1 MNLCFRVWFC
11 SRIQAFSCRVCCCSP
26 LRGLYPI
33 WFDAFYSSLQGCF
46 FALFFNFG
54 IYSMFNCHA
63 QHITNFYINLLDY
76 QKSATC
82 SPVFVTFPC
91 NIVCVCVCVCGSA
104 CFLCLMVWFHY
115 SVLGS
120 TFFPYVSFCYILLKL
135 YKLYLALA

>member
-11 SRIQAFSCRVCCCSP
+11 SRIQAFSCRVCRCSS

-91 NIVCVCVCVCGSA
+91 NIVCVCVCVWECLFFVFNGVISLLCSGVYVFSICFFLLYSA
-104 CFLCLMVWFHY
+104 QIV
-115 SVLGS
+115 
-120 TFFPYVSFCYILLKL
+120 
-135 YKLYLALA
+135 